1 MRLADQGSRS
11 TSRQHRRAGGSA
23 RPYGVRVWGS
33 AVGQALSGPPLC
45 LLGTA
50 PPGQG
55 SKTTGLRP
63 YRDDMAARPAEG
75 AKGTPGTRAP
85 VSGRC
90 LLTRGCKGG
99 GARGSIGGWAPKK
112 DKDGVIDPALSPWF
126 YVQLTRENAP
136 WAFVRGLP
144 ARTIS
149 TLELFATT
157 VGLVLLA
164 PPELDC
170 PGASGLVSVTGLTD
184 SQVSANVVARGLTTS
199 YPLCTM
205 AMELAAQL
213 EARGAELHLEWIPR
227 AMNKE
232 ADALADGR
240 TEGFDPSRRV
250 SADVRNIE
258 WLVLDRLLASGEAFH
273 RDANRIRERRKN
285 KTREAETGGGGKR
298 QKLRERE
305 PW

>member
-1 MRLADQGSRS
+1 MVFVYGALQWDKPFLGPLFAFLALHPRGRVRRLPVYVLIVMTWLRDRL
-11 TSRQHRRAGGSA
+11 RVRRAH
-23 RPYGVRVWGS
+23 PVRER
-33 AVGQALSGPPLC
+33 LSLDG
-45 LLGTA
+45 A
-50 PPGQG
+50 
-55 SKTTGLRP
+55 SLRV
-63 YRDDMAARPAEG
+63 DAKAEG
-75 AKGTPGTRAP
+75 HVVA
-85 VSGRC
+85 V
-90 LLTRGCKGG
+90 
-99 GARGSIGGWAPKK
+99 GGWAPKK

-126 YVQLTRENAP
+126 YVQLTKENAP

-240 TEGFDPSRRV
+240 TEGFDPCRRV
-250 SADVRNIE
+250 SADVRSIE

-273 RDANRIRERRKN
+273 RDANIIRERRKN
-285 KTREAETGGGGKR
+285 KTRVAETGGGGKR